1 MADIRSRK
9 TAFITGANRGLGR
22 ALAIAFADAG
32 YNLVLHARRRSA
44 EFDEL
49 IAELSDKVAVKS
61 LCFDLSDVSELER
74 VISDSCEA
82 GLQVDVLVNNAG
94 IGRWGYF
101 PTMLMGTVRETLE
114 VNLLA
119 PMRITQLLLNDMML
133 RGSGVV
139 INIASIAGIDLSVG
153 NCAYGV
159 SKAALIAF
167 TKSLASECGQF
178 GIRVNAIAPGMI
190 ETDMSKSM
198 GDKARKNAIKSS
210 ALQRLARPEEIASV
224 AVMIAS
230 DGACYLNGQVI
241 RLDGGH
247 S

>member
-1 MADIRSRK
+1 MSDTNTKK
-9 TAFITGANRGLGR
+9 TAFITGANRGLGS
-22 ALAIAFADAG
+22 ALATAFADAG
-32 YNLVLHARRRSA
+32 YNLVLHARRPSP
-44 EFDEL
+44 EMEEL
-49 IAELSDKVAVKS
+49 ISQLSSVAAVRC
-61 LCFDLSDVSELER
+61 LYFDLADSPELNR
-74 VISDSCEA
+74 VIGDFCAQGNS
-82 GLQVDVLVNNAG
+82 VDVLVNNAG
-94 IGRWGYF
+94 VGRWGYF

-139 INIASIAGIDLSVG
+139 INIASIAGMDLSAG

-178 GIRVNAIAPGMI
+178 GIRVNAIAPGMM
-190 ETDMSKSM
+190 ETDMARSM
-198 GDKARKNAIKSS
+198 GEKACKAAVKSS
-210 ALQRLARPEEIASV
+210 AMHRLARPEEIASI

-230 DGACYLNGQVI
+230 EKACFLNGQIV
-241 RLDGGH
+241 RLDGGRC
-247 S
+247 